1 MMLNSRSSVARS
13 TSSSIAI
20 TAVAATL
27 LLSACTGVSS
37 AKSQPAISTTATIES
52 SPLSAHF
59 ELTSTDTVRG
69 SLASATIVI
78 GNLTGHEIVTSV
90 CGPFVA
96 GLTKMG
102 EPLSLPVLT
111 CAGRYVIP
119 IGETRVVVKYSTR
132 VSSGCSTDPN
142 PKIPLCGPDGP
153 PLLST
158 GDYELKA
165 VPVAPEIPVPSPVLI
180 RLVD

>member
-1 MMLNSRSSVARS
+1 MAIAAIVA
-13 TSSSIAI
+13 IVAI
-20 TAVAATL
+20 L
-27 LLSACTGVSS
+27 LLSACTVASS
-37 AKSQPAISTTATIES
+37 ARSQPAISTAATIES

-59 ELTSTDTVRG
+59 ELTSTDVVRG
-69 SLASATIVI
+69 GLASATIVI
-78 GNLTGHEIVTSV
+78 GNLTGQEIVTSV

-119 IGETRVVVKYSTR
+119 IGETRLVVKYSTR

-165 VPVAPEIPVPSPVLI
+165 APVAPEIPVPSPVLI

>member
-119 IGETRVVVKYSTR
+119 IGEARGREVLDQSQQWVFDRSKSEDSVVWPRWSAT
-132 VSSGCSTDPN
+132 
-142 PKIPLCGPDGP
+142 PLHWRLRTQG
-153 PLLST
+153 ST
-158 GDYELKA
+158 GSPRD
-165 VPVAPEIPVPSPVLI
+165 PGSFPVLI